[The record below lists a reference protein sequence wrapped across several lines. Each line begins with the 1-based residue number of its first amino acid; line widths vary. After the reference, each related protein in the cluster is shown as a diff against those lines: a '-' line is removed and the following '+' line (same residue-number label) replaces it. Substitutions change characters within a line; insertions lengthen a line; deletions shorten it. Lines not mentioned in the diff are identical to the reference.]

1 MVPLLL
7 SAVVASAAPVDAP
20 LAARPNCGFWRVQP
34 VARLAPAPR
43 VQSLGDLPRAN
54 HELAVLRF
62 GPDGCSKP
70 VIVRRDVQFDGRF
83 PAPRR

>member
-7 SAVVASAAPVDAP
+7 SAALSAVPVDAP
-20 LAARPNCGFWRVQP
+20 LVARPDCGRWAAQP
-34 VARLAPAPR
+34 VARRAPQPR
-43 VQSLGDLPRAN
+43 IQSLGDLPRAN
-54 HELAVLRF
+54 HELAVLRL
-62 GPDGCSKP
+62 GPDGCSTP